1 MIKLII
7 FFVIGYIAFWCV
19 KNHVNVDFVS
29 FIKKGFSARRG
40 KFGVYC
46 FCGKQGSG
54 KTFCTVNFLRK
65 NCNMPIYSN
74 IELEGI
80 HYNHFDGFD
89 ELLKIN
95 DHHCIIV
102 FDEIFTAL
110 TKNTR
115 MSNDVLSFLSQM
127 RKKEVIFI
135 TTAQEW
141 LEINITLRRYVRYQI
156 DCNIVNILPFSI
168 MVETYHDGEQM
179 RWSQEE
185 NDYIAPI
192 VATKISK
199 MEFATALMYD
209 TNQVIGTTLKV
220 DSKKALSDKTPS
232 ISNISQKTS
241 LETQPTLALP
251 DHKATSE
258 PDHSTTPSLSSQSNL
273 KRPLPK
279 FFSRAK
285 STH

>member
-1 MIKLII
+1 MLKLI
-7 FFVIGYIAFWCV
+7 FFIVIGIIAYTCI
-19 KNHVNVDFVS
+19 KNRVSIDFVS

-65 NCNMPIYSN
+65 NSNMPIYSN

-80 HYNHFDGFD
+80 RYTHYDGFD

-110 TKNTR
+110 TRSTKMNE
-115 MSNDVLSFLSQM
+115 NVLAFLSQM

-156 DCNIVNILPFSI
+156 DCQIVNVLPFSI
-168 MVETYHDGEQM
+168 MVETYHDGELM
-179 RWSQEE
+179 KWSQEE
-185 NDYIAPI
+185 NEYIAPI

-199 MEFATALMYD
+199 MEFKTALMYD
-209 TNQVIGTTLKV
+209 TNQVIATKKSDGRSKDQPVVADQEISKGLVEKKTKV
-220 DSKKALSDKTPS
+220 DAQKYPGFLIKKVSKPSSHEIVNSDKK
-232 ISNISQKTS
+232 N
-241 LETQPTLALP
+241 
-251 DHKATSE
+251 
-258 PDHSTTPSLSSQSNL
+258 
-273 KRPLPK
+273 
-279 FFSRAK
+279 
-285 STH
+285 

>member
-1 MIKLII
+1 MLVIVL
-7 FFVIGYIAFWCV
+7 FVSLLLLVVWCF
-19 KNHVNVDFVS
+19 KNHVSVDFVS

-65 NCNMPIYSN
+65 NANFPIYSN
-74 IELEGI
+74 IKLDGI
-80 HYNHFDGFD
+80 KYTHFDGFS

-115 MSNDVLSFLSQM
+115 MSNEVLSFLSQM

-156 DCNIVNILPFSI
+156 DCRIVNILPFSI
-168 MVETYHDGEQM
+168 MVEVYHDGEQM
-179 RWSQEE
+179 RWSQED

-199 MEFATALMYD
+199 MEFSTATMYD
-209 TNQVIGTTLKV
+209 TNQVIFTDPTNDSAKV
-220 DSKKALSDKTPS
+220 SCDKTPS
-232 ISNISQKTS
+232 ISNISQKKS
-241 LETQPTLALP
+241 PEKPPTLALP
-251 DHKATSE
+251 DHKVQTE
-258 PDHSTTPSLSSQSNL
+258 PNHNKVQYPSAQLNPR
-273 KRPLPK
+273 RPLPK
-279 FFSRAK
+279 FFVRAPQA
-285 STH
+285 H